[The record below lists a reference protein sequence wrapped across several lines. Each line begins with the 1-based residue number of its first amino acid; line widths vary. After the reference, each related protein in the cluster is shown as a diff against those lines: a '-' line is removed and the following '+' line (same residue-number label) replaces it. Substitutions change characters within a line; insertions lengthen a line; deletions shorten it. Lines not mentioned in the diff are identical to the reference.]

1 MLPLMATSDMPYE
14 FIKNEYYPIDYIKR
28 ALVAGYSFRNVRG
41 AMDEETLI
49 LVK

>member
-28 ALVAGYSFRNVRG
+28 ALVAGIVFEMY
-41 AMDEETLI
+41 EELWM
-49 LVK
+49 KKP